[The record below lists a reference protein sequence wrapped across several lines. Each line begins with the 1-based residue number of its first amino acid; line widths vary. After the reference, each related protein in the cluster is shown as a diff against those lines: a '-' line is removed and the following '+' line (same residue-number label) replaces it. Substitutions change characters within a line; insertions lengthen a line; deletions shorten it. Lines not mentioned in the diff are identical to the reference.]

1 MTNNWF
7 TFINRVKIKLLI
19 LISIAVMLDA
29 CSKPQETSIP
39 KVAPGTI
46 DKSRPIK
53 IAKAYVYDGG
63 RCILDNTP
71 LPAGSNLIT
80 TSHKLPLYVNGLAV
94 IDGAAR
100 PVSPM
105 IFAVL
110 SNEQGRYYFEG
121 KRYPRPDF
129 SRGNHMLDLAG
140 FEVSGNLSNIP
151 AGDYELSIA
160 MGTEFVIAMC
170 KTQVVV
176 RVGE

>member
-1 MTNNWF
+1 MSARF
-7 TFINRVKIKLLI
+7 GVKIALSVS
-19 LISIAVMLDA
+19 ISIALIFGA
-29 CSKPQETSIP
+29 CSKPKETSIP

-46 DKSRPIK
+46 DKSRPVK

-63 RCILDNTP
+63 RCVLDGTP

-80 TSHKLPLYVNGLAV
+80 ASHKLPLHINGVAV

-110 SNEQGRYYFEG
+110 SNEQGTYYLEG
-121 KRYPRPDF
+121 TRYPRPDF
-129 SRGNHMLDLAG
+129 AQGNHMLDLAG
-140 FEVSGNLSNIP
+140 FDVSANLPNIP
-151 AGDYELSIA
+151 ASDYKLNIA

-170 KTQVVV
+170 KTPVVV